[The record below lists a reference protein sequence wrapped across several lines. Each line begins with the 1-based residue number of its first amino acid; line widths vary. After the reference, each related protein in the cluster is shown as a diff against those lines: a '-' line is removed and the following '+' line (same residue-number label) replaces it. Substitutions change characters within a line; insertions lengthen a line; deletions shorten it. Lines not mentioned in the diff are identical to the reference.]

1 MEDDLIIRLG
11 SKKILA
17 GAILPIMLMVCAS
30 LIAATGAV
38 THGKVVY
45 NVRDFGATGNK
56 ADNAQPAIQKAI
68 DTAAVKGGTVYLPPG
83 DYTSGTIHLR
93 SHVNFYIEAGAT
105 LYASEK
111 PSDFAENK
119 PKSKDALLFGEKLE
133 DVSIEGR
140 GTVDGQQKYFWEDDT
155 LESTRWPH
163 KMLQMK
169 MGGSTRRSYPAG
181 FPKQED
187 YPHPLWL
194 GDSTN
199 VRITGLSFLHSPSWS
214 FALFN
219 CSRVVV
225 DGIYIYTSLQ
235 EAVRADGIDIVSS
248 HDISISNSTI
258 ETGDDCIAIVCGIPE
273 WGPDYPT
280 ENITITNCRFS
291 SASAAIKFTEG
302 NSRLVQH
309 VVITNCAIFNC
320 NRGITFQIATGGTV
334 RDVVISNLTIDLQ
347 RHDWFWAGDAYAFNF
362 RINRS
367 SEWNNESPKPGEPG
381 PGMIKDVII
390 RDIIVHSQGTSRIE
404 GHPERWLEGITFE
417 NIKFF
422 ISHDPTKPFD
432 MATSALI
439 FRRAKNLKLRNIEVQ
454 WEKPTYEKWESAL
467 EVEDVD
473 GLQLSGFS
481 GNAARPEQNI
491 PAVFLKNVKNAN
503 MNDSVAPPGT
513 NVFFKIGGAG
523 TEDVHLFGNDF
534 HQAKVP
540 YLLDPDVKPQNVT
553 ALDNFTPAK

>member
-1 MEDDLIIRLG
+1 MINRFDP
-11 SKKILA
+11 KKLFA
-17 GAILPIMLMVCAS
+17 SAILLTFV
-30 LIAATGAV
+30 LIGSTRLYATSTTV
-38 THGKVVY
+38 VRGKVVY
-45 NVRDFGATGNK
+45 NVEDFGATGNK
-56 ADNAQPAIQKAI
+56 ADNAQSAIQKAL
-68 DTAAVKGGTVYLPPG
+68 DTAGVKGGTVYLPPG
-83 DYTSGTIHLR
+83 DYTSGTLHLR
-93 SHVNFYIEAGAT
+93 SHVSLYIEAGAT

-119 PKSKDALLFGEKLE
+119 PKSKGALLFGEKLE

-163 KMLQMK
+163 KMMQMK

-187 YPHPLWL
+187 YPHLIWL

-225 DGIYIYTSLQ
+225 DGVYIYTSLK
-235 EAVRADGIDIVSS
+235 EAVWADGIDIVSC

-291 SASAAIKFTEG
+291 SASAGIKFTEG

-347 RHDWFWAGDAYAFNF
+347 RRDWFWAGDANAFNF
-362 RINRS
+362 RINRP
-367 SEWNNESPKPGEPG
+367 SEWNNEAPKAGEPG

-390 RDIIVHSQGTSRIE
+390 HDIIVHCQGTSRIE
-404 GHPERWLEGITFE
+404 GHPERPLEGITFE
-417 NIKFF
+417 NIKYF
-422 ISHDPTKPFD
+422 ISSDPTKPFD

-439 FRRAKNLKLRNIEVQ
+439 FRRAKNLKLRNIEVY
-454 WEKPTYEKWESAL
+454 WEKPASNKWESAL
-467 EVEDVD
+467 VVEDVD
-473 GLQLSGFS
+473 GLQLSGFT
-481 GNAARPEQNI
+481 GNAAWPDQNI
-491 PAVFLKNVKNAN
+491 PAVFLNNVKNAN
-503 MNDSVAPPGT
+503 VDDSVASAGT
-513 NVFFKIGGAG
+513 NVFLKIGGAN
-523 TEDVHLFGNDF
+523 TQDIHLFGNDF

-540 YLLDPDVKPQNVT
+540 YLLDPGVKPASVT
-553 ALDNFTPAK
+553 VLDNFMPAK

>member
-1 MEDDLIIRLG
+1 LINRFDT
-11 SKKILA
+11 KKLFA
-17 GAILPIMLMVCAS
+17 CAILLTFVFAGSTRLYAS
-30 LIAATGAV
+30 TP
-38 THGKVVY
+38 TSSHGKVVY
-45 NVRDFGATGNK
+45 NVKDFGATGIK
-56 ADNAQPAIQKAI
+56 SDNALPAIQKAI
-68 DTAAVKGGTVYLPPG
+68 DTAGIKGGTVYLPPG
-83 DYTSGTIHLR
+83 DYTSGTIRLR
-93 SHVNFYIEAGAT
+93 SHVNLYIEAGAT

-140 GTVDGQQKYFWEDDT
+140 GTVDGQQKYVWGVDT
-155 LESTRWPH
+155 IEGMGFNH
-163 KMLQMK
+163 KMLMQK
-169 MGGSTRRSYPAG
+169 MGASQMRSYPAG

-187 YPHPLWL
+187 YPHLVWL

-225 DGIYIYTSLQ
+225 DGVYIYTSLK
-235 EAVRADGIDIVSS
+235 EAVWADGIDIVSC

-291 SASAAIKFTEG
+291 SASAGIKFTEG

-309 VVITNCAIFNC
+309 VVINNCAIFNC

-347 RHDWFWAGDAYAFNF
+347 RRDWFWAGDANAFNF
-362 RINRS
+362 RINRP
-367 SEWNNESPKPGEPG
+367 SEWNGEAPKPGEPG
-381 PGMIKDVII
+381 PGLIKDVII
-390 RDIIVHSQGTSRIE
+390 HDIIVHCQGTSRIE
-404 GHPERWLEGITFE
+404 GHPERPLEGITFE

-422 ISHDPTKPFD
+422 ISSDPTKPYD
-432 MATSALI
+432 TATSALI
-439 FRRAKNLKLRNIEVQ
+439 FRRAKNLKLRNIEVY
-454 WEKPTYEKWESAL
+454 WDKPAYDKWESAL
-467 EVEDVD
+467 VVEDVD
-473 GLQLSGFS
+473 GLQLDGFM
-481 GNAARPEQNI
+481 GNAAWPDQNI

-503 MNDSVAPPGT
+503 VNDSVAPAGT
-513 NVFFKIGGAG
+513 NVFLKIGGAD
-523 TEDVHLFGNDF
+523 TQDVHLFGNDF

-540 YLLDPDVKPQNVT
+540 YLLDPDVKPASVT
-553 ALDNFTPAK
+553 ALDDFMPAK